1 MNSNII
7 QKRLDEYQCKTLLDE
22 KNALKEITQEIA
34 LLSLSKANFFK
45 EAEFHGGTALRILHN
60 LQRFSEDLDFA
71 LLKPNPAFSLN
82 HYLEHMAQEFELFNY
97 TIHISDRATVEKT
110 VQKQFLKVDSI
121 GKELILQYPLNKSH
135 QKIKIKF
142 EVDTNPP
149 SGATTE
155 IHYLSFPVGFSVL
168 AKDLPSSF
176 AGKLHA
182 LLCRKYI
189 KGRDWYDFIW
199 YVTHKTQINF
209 NLLSHA
215 LMQQGPW
222 QNQKLNVD
230 FKWLNDSLKEKIKS
244 IDWNEAKNDLRPLI
258 KPYEI
263 ASLDLW
269 QEDFFL
275 SLLKKMNDYLTR

>member
-45 EAEFHGGTALRILHN
+45 EAEFHGGTALRILHS

-71 LLKPNPAFSLN
+71 LLKPNPEFNLN
-82 HYLEHMAQEFELFNY
+82 YYLEHMAQEFELFNY

-155 IHYLSFPVGFSVL
+155 IHYLTFPVGFSVV

-222 QNQKLNVD
+222 QNQKLNVN
-230 FKWLNDSLKEKIKS
+230 FNWLNDSLKEKIKS
-244 IDWNEAKNDLRPLI
+244 IDWNEARNDLRPLI

-269 QEDFFL
+269 QQDFFL
-275 SLLKKMNDYLTR
+275 SLLKNVTR